1 MRVQKVLDLLDRTFT
16 SKEAADAY
24 AVEMAKKW
32 VDDHSR
38 LMIEEAIRPRLQTLR
53 LGLLA
58 VAWYRGRTLRG
69 PGRLLVDGAD

>member
-1 MRVQKVLDLLDRTFT
+1 
-16 SKEAADAY
+16 
-24 AVEMAKKW
+24 
-32 VDDHSR
+32 
-38 LMIEEAIRPRLQTLR
+38 MIDEAIRPRLQTLC